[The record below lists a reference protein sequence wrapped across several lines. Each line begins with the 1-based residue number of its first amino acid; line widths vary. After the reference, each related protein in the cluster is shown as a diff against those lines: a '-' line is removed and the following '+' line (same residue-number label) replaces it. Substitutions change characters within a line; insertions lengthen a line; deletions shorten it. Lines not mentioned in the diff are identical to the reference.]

1 MTCLESQLQELQL
14 IQYSLLPG
22 ESFSFVLPPEDSR
35 IWASLLHS
43 FNSTVTTALPSVPS
57 PVPQVKFQVKAADA
71 RISFEVQFPERYP
84 EDSDIVGAQVPLVSI
99 NGEGISRDEH
109 HQWRAFVQ
117 EKLAEVQEN
126 ESDYPIYQLL
136 CMHLLPK
143 LHEDG
148 HSIDTRLSENMTIL
162 EQQSTHR
169 LLETADYHA
178 LLTSHHL
185 LSPTKR
191 RSLQRWSSEL
201 SISGFAK
208 VGYPGVIYAQGSQA
222 NVEEFV
228 ANVKSMQWLAL
239 KVRFVEPTD
248 LSNDEHHQGWSEF
261 QKVGEVVE
269 EMRRR
274 GRDKYIT
281 EMGIGSSVLK

>member
-1 MTCLESQLQELQL
+1 MCLVSQLQEIQL
-14 IQYSLLPG
+14 IQHSLLPG
-22 ESFSFVLPPEDSR
+22 ESFSFVLPPDDSR
-35 IWASLLHS
+35 IWTSLLHS
-43 FNSTVTTALPSVPS
+43 FNATPTALPSLPS
-57 PVPQVKFQVKAADA
+57 PVTQVKFQVKATDG
-71 RISFEVQFPERYP
+71 RIFFEVQFPERYP
-84 EDSDIVGAQVPLVSI
+84 EDSDVDIAQVPLVSV

-109 HQWRAFVQ
+109 HRWRAFVQ
-117 EKLAEVQEN
+117 ERLAEVQGN
-126 ESDYPIYQLL
+126 DYPIYQLL

-148 HSIDTRLSENMTIL
+148 HDMGLSEKLDIL
-162 EQQSTHR
+162 EQSTNC
-169 LLETADYHA
+169 LPKTADYHA

-185 LSPTKR
+185 VSPTKR

-208 VGYPGVIYAQGSQA
+208 VGYPGIIYAQGSQE
-222 NVEEFV
+222 NIQEFV

-239 KVRFVEPTD
+239 RVRFVELID
-248 LSNDEHHQGWSEF
+248 LANDEHHQGWTEF

-281 EMGIGSSVLK
+281 EMGIGSSTLK

>member
-1 MTCLESQLQELQL
+1 MCLQSQLQELQL
-14 IQYSLLPG
+14 IQHSLLPG
-22 ESFSFVLPPEDSR
+22 ESFSFVLPQEDYR
-35 IWASLLHS
+35 IWTSLFHT
-43 FNSTVTTALPSVPS
+43 FNTATSTTDISSLPNS
-57 PVPQVKFQVKAADA
+57 VPQVKFQVKATDA
-71 RISFEVQFPERYP
+71 RISFEVQFPEGYP
-84 EDSDIVGAQVPLVSI
+84 EDSDVDTAQLPLISV

-109 HQWRAFVQ
+109 HRWRAFIQ
-117 EKLAEVQEN
+117 EKLAEVQGN
-126 ESDYPIYQLL
+126 DYPIYQLL

-148 HSIDTRLSENMTIL
+148 HSIDTGLPESMDIL
-162 EQQSTHR
+162 EQQNTNR
-169 LLETADYHA
+169 LPETTDYHT

-185 LSPTKR
+185 VSPTKR

-208 VGYPGVIYAQGSQA
+208 VGYPGVIYAQGSQE
-222 NVEEFV
+222 NIQEFV

-239 KVRFVEPTD
+239 RVRFVEPID
-248 LSNDEHHQGWSEF
+248 LANDEHHQGWTEF

-269 EMRRR
+269 EMRKR

>member
-1 MTCLESQLQELQL
+1 MCINSQLQELQL
-14 IQYSLLPG
+14 IQHSLLPG
-22 ESFSFVLPPEDSR
+22 ESFSFALPPEDSR
-35 IWASLLHS
+35 IWSSLLHS
-43 FNSTVTTALPSVPS
+43 FNTATTLSSLPS
-57 PVPQVKFQVKAADA
+57 PVPQVKFQVKTTDA
-71 RISFEVQFPERYP
+71 RIFFEVQFPERYP
-84 EDSDIVGAQVPLVSI
+84 EDSDVDTAQVPFISV

-109 HQWRAFVQ
+109 YRWRAFVQ
-117 EKLAEVQEN
+117 EKSAEVQG
-126 ESDYPIYQLL
+126 DDFPIYQLL

-148 HSIDTRLSENMTIL
+148 HSVDTAGTMDII
-162 EQQSTHR
+162 EQQSTNR
-169 LLETADYHA
+169 LPEPADYHT

-185 LSPTKR
+185 VSPTKR

-208 VGYPGVIYAQGSQA
+208 VGYPGVIYAQGSQE
-222 NVEEFV
+222 NIQEFV

-239 KVRFVEPTD
+239 RVRFVEPID
-248 LSNDEHHQGWSEF
+248 LANDEHHRGWTEF

-269 EMRRR
+269 EMKRR

-281 EMGIGSSVLK
+281 EMGIGSSALQ

>member
-1 MTCLESQLQELQL
+1 MCLDSQLQELQL
-14 IQYSLLPG
+14 IQHSLLPG
-22 ESFSFVLPPEDSR
+22 ESFSFALPPEDSR
-35 IWASLLHS
+35 IWSSLLHS
-43 FNSTVTTALPSVPS
+43 FNTSTATTLSSLPN
-57 PVPQVKFQVKAADA
+57 PVPQVKFQVKTTDA
-71 RISFEVQFPERYP
+71 RIFFEVQFPERYP
-84 EDSDIVGAQVPLVSI
+84 EDSDVDTAQVPFISV

-109 HQWRAFVQ
+109 YRWRAFVQ
-117 EKLAEVQEN
+117 EKSAEVQG
-126 ESDYPIYQLL
+126 DDFPIYQLL

-148 HSIDTRLSENMTIL
+148 YSVDTAGTMDII
-162 EQQSTHR
+162 EQQCTNR
-169 LLETADYHA
+169 LPETADYHA

-185 LSPTKR
+185 VSPTKR

-208 VGYPGVIYAQGSQA
+208 VGYPGVIYAQGTQE
-222 NVEEFV
+222 NIQEFV

-239 KVRFVEPTD
+239 RVRFVEPID
-248 LSNDEHHQGWSEF
+248 LANDEHHQGWTEF

-269 EMRRR
+269 EMKRR

-281 EMGIGSSVLK
+281 EMGIGSSALQ

>member
-1 MTCLESQLQELQL
+1 VRRALHSIFVPNASEGEDFVTALVELYHRLHRPSQCQLQFCSVTSTFIMTCLESQLQELQL

-117 EKLAEVQEN
+117 EKLAEVQGN
-126 ESDYPIYQLL
+126 ES
-136 CMHLLPK
+136 
-143 LHEDG
+143 E
-148 HSIDTRLSENMTIL
+148 
-162 EQQSTHR
+162 
-169 LLETADYHA
+169 
-178 LLTSHHL
+178 
-185 LSPTKR
+185 
-191 RSLQRWSSEL
+191 
-201 SISGFAK
+201 
-208 VGYPGVIYAQGSQA
+208 
-222 NVEEFV
+222 
-228 ANVKSMQWLAL
+228 
-239 KVRFVEPTD
+239 
-248 LSNDEHHQGWSEF
+248 
-261 QKVGEVVE
+261 
-269 EMRRR
+269 
-274 GRDKYIT
+274 
-281 EMGIGSSVLK
+281 

>member
-1 MTCLESQLQELQL
+1 MCLRSQLQELQL
-14 IQYSLLPG
+14 IQHSLLPG
-22 ESFSFVLPPEDSR
+22 ESFTFVLPPEDSR
-35 IWASLLHS
+35 IWSSLLHS
-43 FNSTVTTALPSVPS
+43 FNAANTVLPPLPG
-57 PVPQVKFQVKAADA
+57 PVPQARFQVRATDA
-71 RISFEVQFPERYP
+71 RVFFEIQFPERYP
-84 EDSDIVGAQVPLVSI
+84 EDSDVDSAQAPLVSV

-109 HQWRAFVQ
+109 HRWRAFIQ
-117 EKLAEVQEN
+117 EKLTEVQGN
-126 ESDYPIYQLL
+126 DYPVYELL

-148 HSIDTRLSENMTIL
+148 NGIDTRLSLSGNIDFL
-162 EQQSTHR
+162 EQQSTKR
-169 LLETADYHA
+169 PPETAHYHA

-185 LSPTKR
+185 ISPTKR

-208 VGYPGVIYAQGSQA
+208 VGYPGVIYAQGTQE

-239 KVRFVEPTD
+239 RVRFVEPID
-248 LSNDEHHQGWSEF
+248 LGSDEHCQGWTEF
-261 QKVGEVVE
+261 EKVGEVVE

-274 GRDKYIT
+274 GRDKYVT
-281 EMGIGSSVLK
+281 EMGIGNAGLR

>member
-1 MTCLESQLQELQL
+1 MCLDSQLQELQL
-14 IQYSLLPG
+14 IQHSLLPG

-35 IWASLLHS
+35 IWTSLLHS
-43 FNSTVTTALPSVPS
+43 FDTGTATTALPSLPS
-57 PVPQVKFQVKAADA
+57 PVPQARFQVRATEA
-71 RISFEVQFPERYP
+71 RISFEVQFPERYQ
-84 EDSDIVGAQVPLVSI
+84 EDSDVEAPLVSV
-99 NGEGISRDEH
+99 NGEDISRDEH
-109 HQWRAFVQ
+109 LRWRAFVQ
-117 EKLAEVQEN
+117 EKLIEVQGN
-126 ESDYPIYQLL
+126 DYPIYQLL
-136 CMHLLPK
+136 CLHLLPK

-148 HSIDTRLSENMTIL
+148 HGIDTGQSGSTDIL
-162 EQQSTHR
+162 EQSTNH
-169 LLETADYHA
+169 LPETAHYHA

-185 LSPTKR
+185 VSTTKR

-208 VGYPGVIYAQGSQA
+208 VGYPGVIYAQGSQE
-222 NVEEFV
+222 NIEEFV

-239 KVRFVEPTD
+239 RVRFVEPID
-248 LSNDEHHQGWSEF
+248 LINDEHRQGWTEF

-281 EMGIGSSVLK
+281 EMGIGNSALK